1 MMRKEFIRN
10 DICFTH
16 VAQCC
21 RYAFSTLS
29 TVSKDQVGIAT
40 AEPEN
45 IRADEL
51 LSRDLELFSFFGHP
65 LKITFNLN
73 L

>member
-1 MMRKEFIRN
+1 MRKEFIRTT
-10 DICFTH
+10 FASH
-16 VAQCC
+16 MSLSVA
-21 RYAFSTLS
+21 AMLS
-29 TVSKDQVGIAT
+29 VRFRLLAKTVGIAT

-51 LSRDLELFSFFGHP
+51 FSRALELFSFSGTRSE
-65 LKITFNLN
+65 ITFNLN